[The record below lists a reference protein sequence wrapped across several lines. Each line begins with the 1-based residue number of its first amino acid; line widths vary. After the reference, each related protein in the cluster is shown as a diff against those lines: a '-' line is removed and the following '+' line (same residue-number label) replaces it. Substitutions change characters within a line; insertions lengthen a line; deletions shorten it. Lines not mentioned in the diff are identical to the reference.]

1 MAKNIGTDL
10 TTGSVSHQLWKFSLP
25 FFLANLLQSLYGVAD
40 ALIVGRF
47 VGSAALSGVS
57 IGSQVMM
64 IFTLVCMGITTGA
77 NILIAQYAG
86 AKKTDELIKTVGN
99 TFTIALIGAAAMAVL
114 GYACH
119 NWLLKILNTPAEA
132 FDQASGYLL
141 VTLSGIFFVFIY
153 NAICAVLRGQGD
165 SKSPMIFVAV
175 TSVLNVVLDILF
187 VGTFKME
194 AFGAGLATVLSQALC
209 CVFAFVYLK
218 FKKFFAGYSLACLK
232 LQAEKVKM
240 ILKLGI
246 PVAVQMASLSVS
258 LTFVTAIINQYGVA
272 ASAAV
277 GVGHKIESLATMPN
291 MAVGNAAT
299 IMIGQNI
306 GAGQNDRVKYIVR
319 TSILTCC
326 AITVV
331 TFTATQL
338 FAEFFIG
345 IFNTEPEVI
354 RYGALYIRIIAAT
367 FIAHCFLSTCNG
379 VATAV
384 GFPMLTLVATLVDS
398 VAARIPLCILLGG
411 IWGITGVYI
420 AMAAAP
426 FAGLAISAGYYLSG
440 KWKTR
445 QLVKSE

>member
-1 MAKNIGTDL
+1 MANKIGTDL

-64 IFTLVCMGITTGA
+64 IFTLICMGITTGA

-99 TFTIALIGAAAMAVL
+99 TFTIAIIGAVAMAVL
-114 GYACH
+114 GYSCC
-119 NWLLKILNTPAEA
+119 NWMLRLLNTPAEA
-132 FDQASGYLL
+132 FHQAAGYLK
-141 VTLSGIFFVFIY
+141 VTLGGIFFVFVY

-175 TSVLNVVLDILF
+175 TSGLNILLDILF

-194 AFGAGLATVLSQALC
+194 AVGAGLATVLSQALC
-209 CVFAFVYLK
+209 CIFAFVYLNARN
-218 FKKFFAGYSLACLK
+218 FFVGYSVGSLK
-232 LQAEKVKM
+232 LQAEKVKL

-306 GAGQNDRVKYIVR
+306 GAGQNNRVKYVVR
-319 TSILTCC
+319 TAILTCC

-345 IFNTEPEVI
+345 FFNTEPEVI
-354 RYGALYIRIIAAT
+354 SYGALYLRIIAFT

-426 FAGLAISAGYYLSG
+426 FAGLVISAGYYISG

-445 QLVKSE
+445 QLVKPE